1 MTDILVASDIVIPVV
16 MAALL
21 GLSHSLRQSDLA
33 NAIAAVLVA
42 SGPAEIAVY
51 VLVHPSAPLEGSWYI
66 VDPAAAVFLLVVAGV
81 GLLSAL
87 ASPSYLAG
95 SGDGFFAAQRVRG
108 HYYVAFYLFW
118 AALVAV
124 PLVEN
129 LAVAWLLV
137 EATTAASA
145 LLVATSGRP
154 SALEAGWKYLVLT
167 TLGLAVALLGIVVLY
182 ASLAGGHGGLA
193 TLDWTSI
200 RDGAGALDRDA
211 ALFALVLILAGL
223 ASKVGWAPVHHWL
236 PDAHSEAPPPVSAM
250 LSAALLP
257 TVMLV
262 AWRTQVALTPA
273 VDGLGSALF
282 LAFGLMSLAVAV
294 PFLWRSMPLKRLL
307 AYSSLEHMGVLALGI
322 GFAHPLATA
331 GVLLHVAG
339 HALAKS
345 LGFYVSI
352 PLLRADPRLATRPVR
367 ALGAGNGPAAA
378 AVALSLGALSGL
390 PPSPLFFSE
399 VLILLGGLAAG
410 EAAVVAVAAA
420 LLALGF
426 LGLAHALIVGVVGV
440 RSVRTG
446 RTHRTDRRVAALSAL
461 VAVGLLALAASA
473 IALPDSAIVEEL
485 MGGMT

>member
-1 MTDILVASDIVIPVV
+1 
-16 MAALL
+16 
-21 GLSHSLRQSDLA
+21 
-33 NAIAAVLVA
+33 
-42 SGPAEIAVY
+42 
-51 VLVHPSAPLEGSWYI
+51 
-66 VDPAAAVFLLVVAGV
+66 
-81 GLLSAL
+81 
-87 ASPSYLAG
+87 
-95 SGDGFFAAQRVRG
+95 
-108 HYYVAFYLFW
+108 
-118 AALVAV
+118 
-124 PLVEN
+124 
-129 LAVAWLLV
+129 
-137 EATTAASA
+137 
-145 LLVATSGRP
+145 
-154 SALEAGWKYLVLT
+154 
-167 TLGLAVALLGIVVLY
+167 
-182 ASLAGGHGGLA
+182 
-193 TLDWTSI
+193 
-200 RDGAGALDRDA
+200 
-211 ALFALVLILAGL
+211 
-223 ASKVGWAPVHHWL
+223 
-236 PDAHSEAPPPVSAM
+236 
-250 LSAALLP
+250 
-257 TVMLV
+257 MLV

-426 LGLAHALIVGVVGV
+426 LGLAHALIEGVVGE
-440 RSVRTG
+440 RSERTR